1 MKRKEIKEK
10 AQKMIDGKLWE
21 IWKPLLLIML
31 ISMTISFILDKT
43 LIFTYS
49 YNLLSID
56 DTSMAIDF
64 SNTVTTFIMAP
75 ISIGYTF
82 YILNFIRGKKL
93 SINDIFSKMKYI
105 LPIWVVTFIV
115 SALTGLGFM
124 LLVIPGIV
132 IAMMFAMVEYVM
144 ADGEYNISETLKQS
158 RKLMDGYKW
167 DLFVFNLSFFGWI
180 ILSIITIG
188 ILSIYTI
195 PYITVSNALY
205 YEELKKLKAAE
216 AAK

>member
-1 MKRKEIKEK
+1 MKREEIKEK

-49 YNLLSID
+49 YDLLSID
-56 DTSMAIDF
+56 GTSMAIDF

-144 ADGEYNISETLKQS
+144 ADGEHNISETLKQS

-216 AAK
+216 ATK